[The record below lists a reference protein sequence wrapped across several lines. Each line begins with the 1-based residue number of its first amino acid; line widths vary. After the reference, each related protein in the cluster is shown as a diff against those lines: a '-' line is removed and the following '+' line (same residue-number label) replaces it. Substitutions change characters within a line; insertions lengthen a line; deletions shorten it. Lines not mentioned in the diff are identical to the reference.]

1 MWRKLRRL
9 GAVQLIDGLVAL
21 PQDAR
26 TREQLE
32 WIADEVIEAGGEA
45 TVWLAEAAARS
56 QERELARRMSEAIA
70 KDYDAV
76 IEEAQTAAASADPW
90 DGRSVGRL
98 RRELRRIRSRDFFPT
113 SQAEA
118 AQRAVDALAEADE
131 EMAP

>member
-1 MWRKLRRL
+1 
-9 GAVQLIDGLVAL
+9 
-21 PQDAR
+21 
-26 TREQLE
+26 
-32 WIADEVIEAGGEA
+32 
-45 TVWLAEAAARS
+45 
-56 QERELARRMSEAIA
+56 MSEAIA

-76 IEEAQTAAASADPW
+76 IEEAQTAAASPDPW